1 MPSEGMDRIAVLQGT
16 LDLIVLRT
24 LHSMGQMHAYAG
36 TLGTGRVVPGIAV
49 FNSSAADA
57 AAKIKGALAL
67 GYRTLALYSYDSL
80 DERPGYWDALTGFL
94 GLRPAAAAE
103 VR

>member
-1 MPSEGMDRIAVLQGT
+1 VMCYAPEVQTVL
-16 LDLIVLRT
+16 
-24 LHSMGQMHAYAG
+24 GQMLAYASG
-36 TLGTGRVVPGIAV
+36 LGTGRVVPGIAV

-80 DERPGYWDALTGFL
+80 DERPGYWDALAGFL
-94 GLRPAAAAE
+94 GLPLAAPAPAGE
-103 VR
+103 R